1 MAGLINKE
9 LVATSTVQP
18 SAGAL
23 ASAAVATMVPAP
35 GRFSITTD
43 WPPHRTDRRSARMR
57 ATTSVGPPA
66 ANGTRSLTGRDGKSA
81 ALCAAATQATPAASR
96 RAAAMAFMTV
106 IRISHAAHFTSGARV
121 GKGAEAASRRTAG
134 VARRVRA
141 VGCRRAREKKYA
153 PAMRR
158 GEGRQLKRRSQ
169 PIKDLIGPEP
179 LEALQRLVERRELVA
194 IDAADLS
201 HGGHVLLVERIDD
214 VAHLAPLVGELDAHR
229 AAVDPRALMIEVSHL
244 HQLLEVVGHVGAEI
258 IAPRA
263 QLAGGEILLAD
274 IVQEQRLHRI
284 DIGAALAVELVLDDV
299 EEATMQP
306 LDQSQSFEI
315 VRTDVVE
322 APLAIDRLHR
332 FGNGFQHDTF
342 P

>member
-1 MAGLINKE
+1 
-9 LVATSTVQP
+9 
-18 SAGAL
+18 
-23 ASAAVATMVPAP
+23 MVPAP

-43 WPPHRTDRRSARMR
+43 WPPQRSDRRSARMR

-81 ALCAAATQATPAASR
+81 AVWAAATEARPAASR

-106 IRISHAAHFTSGARV
+106 IRVSQCGAPYQRRWA
-121 GKGAEAASRRTAG
+121 GKGAEAASRRAAG

-141 VGCRRAREKKYA
+141 VGCRRAPKKYA

-169 PIKDLIGPEP
+169 PIKNLIGPEP
-179 LEALQRLVERRELVA
+179 LEALQRLVEHRELVA
-194 IDAADLS
+194 IDAADLH

-214 VAHLAPLVGELDAHR
+214 VAHLAPFVGELDAHR

-258 IAPRA
+258 ITPRA
-263 QLAGGEILLAD
+263 QLAGGEILFTD
-274 IVQEQRLHRI
+274 VVQEQRLHRI
-284 DIGAALAVELVLDDV
+284 DVGAAPAVELVLDDV

-315 VRTDVVE
+315 VRTDVLE
-322 APLAIDRLHR
+322 ASLAIDRLHR
-332 FGNGFQHDTF
+332 FSNGF
-342 P
+342 

>member
-1 MAGLINKE
+1 MRRTLPAALGWAKARKLHRD
-9 LVATSTVQP
+9 AQP
-18 SAGAL
+18 AL
-23 ASAAVATMVPAP
+23 PVASALL
-35 GRFSITTD
+35 
-43 WPPHRTDRRSARMR
+43 
-57 ATTSVGPPA
+57 A
-66 ANGTRSLTGRDGKSA
+66 AGEPR
-81 ALCAAATQATPAASR
+81 
-96 RAAAMAFMTV
+96 
-106 IRISHAAHFTSGARV
+106 
-121 GKGAEAASRRTAG
+121 
-134 VARRVRA
+134 
-141 VGCRRAREKKYA
+141 KKYA

-194 IDAADLS
+194 IDAADLG

-274 IVQEQRLHRI
+274 
-284 DIGAALAVELVLDDV
+284 
-299 EEATMQP
+299 
-306 LDQSQSFEI
+306 
-315 VRTDVVE
+315 VV
-322 APLAIDRLHR
+322 
-332 FGNGFQHDTF
+332 
-342 P
+342 

>member
-1 MAGLINKE
+1 GSGERAG
-9 LVATSTVQP
+9 
-18 SAGAL
+18 GAVG
-23 ASAAVATMVPAP
+23 SAAVATMVPAP

-43 WPPHRTDRRSARMR
+43 WPPQRTDRRSARMR

-81 ALCAAATQATPAASR
+81 AVFAAATEVTPAASR

-106 IRISHAAHFTSGARV
+106 VCVSRCGAF
-121 GKGAEAASRRTAG
+121 SRGRWGGQGRGSCIATCN
-134 VARRVRA
+134 
-141 VGCRRAREKKYA
+141 GCCPPCPRCWLQESREKNA

-179 LEALQRLVERRELVA
+179 LEALQRLVERRELLA
-194 IDAADLS
+194 IDPADLG
-201 HGGHVLLVERIDD
+201 HGVNGLLVERIDD
-214 VAHLAPLVGELDAHR
+214 VPHLAPLVGELDAHR

-274 IVQEQRLHRI
+274 VVQEQRLHRI
-284 DIGAALAVELVLDDV
+284 DIGATLAV
-299 EEATMQP
+299 
-306 LDQSQSFEI
+306 
-315 VRTDVVE
+315 
-322 APLAIDRLHR
+322 
-332 FGNGFQHDTF
+332 
-342 P
+342 